1 MARRPISKID
11 QKLTIAKKICDQ
23 YAQGMH
29 TIADCAESQGISV
42 RTFTNWEQE
51 LTEVSDMY
59 KEAKQLH
66 QKSMEHAALKS
77 LRKLIDGFTVEEITQ
92 DVEPIYDSNGE
103 QIGTKRKSI
112 RQTKKH
118 FAPNVTAIIFALK
131 AIDPAK
137 FKDYLPPQAEE
148 DQTFLIGGKEVK
160 F

>member
-1 MARRPISKID
+1 MAKKPISKIEE
-11 QKLTIAKKICDQ
+11 KLIVAKKICDQ

-29 TIADCAESQGISV
+29 TIADCADAQGINV
-42 RTFTNWEQE
+42 RTFMYWEQE
-51 LTEVSDMY
+51 FSEISDMY

-77 LRKLIDGFTVEEITQ
+77 LRKLIEGFSVEEVTQ
-92 DVEPIYDSNGE
+92 EVEPIYDGSGQ

-137 FKDYLPPQAEE
+137 FKDYLPPQVEE
-148 DQTFLIGGKEVK
+148 EQTFLIGGKEVK